1 MTKICWHYDLIYFGG
16 IEQSMASLLEI
27 LNDKDMF
34 VAHRQQ
40 YYTQEPICDRIR
52 KTSKLINTDEID
64 TMYNDITIFA
74 GMIFDYKTVFE
85 KIKSKKTIGWIHYIP
100 GQQVIF
106 EHMLLY
112 PEYYKKIDYWVC
124 VSEVSKRGLLSMI
137 PDAKVRVIHN
147 IIDEN
152 RVKRLS
158 KVPININADKNT
170 IKFVTS
176 ARLSKEKGIL
186 PGIEFIK
193 QFHEANIPY
202 IWYLIG
208 GGSDPD
214 MIDAVNE
221 ARKTY
226 NIITPGFLE
235 NPYNV
240 IAQCDYGLL
249 LSENES
255 WGIFLDE
262 CHILGVPTI
271 TTDFE
276 AIRERKNIE
285 KYGIILNHDLS
296 NLDIKE
302 IISKKDKL
310 KANLKSYKY
319 QNDLHLWY
327 ELLDDIKKEL

>member
-1 MTKICWHYDLIYFGG
+1 MTKICWHYDLIYCGG

-27 LNDKDMF
+27 FNDKDMF

-137 PDAKVRVIHN
+137 PDAKVRVLHN

-152 RVKRLS
+152 SVKRL
-158 KVPININADKNT
+158 
-170 IKFVTS
+170 
-176 ARLSKEKGIL
+176 
-186 PGIEFIK
+186 
-193 QFHEANIPY
+193 
-202 IWYLIG
+202 
-208 GGSDPD
+208 
-214 MIDAVNE
+214 
-221 ARKTY
+221 
-226 NIITPGFLE
+226 
-235 NPYNV
+235 
-240 IAQCDYGLL
+240 
-249 LSENES
+249 
-255 WGIFLDE
+255 
-262 CHILGVPTI
+262 
-271 TTDFE
+271 
-276 AIRERKNIE
+276 
-285 KYGIILNHDLS
+285 
-296 NLDIKE
+296 
-302 IISKKDKL
+302 
-310 KANLKSYKY
+310 
-319 QNDLHLWY
+319 
-327 ELLDDIKKEL
+327 